1 MTKAGSAAW
10 WRARYAARERQRPRA
25 GGLELTRITQ
35 VALEIVDA
43 EGLAALTMRRVAE
56 EMGVRHT
63 SLYRHVA
70 SRDELLVE
78 LVDHVLGEGA
88 PPETGSGWRAGLEA
102 GAWEFRR
109 VLLAHPAIVPLLTM
123 GQLLGPNALRA
134 REIGLGLLIRAGWE
148 PAQAVQIYLT
158 VAHFVIGTALLG
170 TGGAARGVEERTAM
184 TELFAGLPQYPVVR
198 ELAEPLNLPDGDQE
212 FAFGLNA
219 LLGGIG
225 DPG

>member
-1 MTKAGSAAW
+1 MG
-10 WRARYAARERQRPRA
+10 
-25 GGLELTRITQ
+25 RITN

-78 LVDHVLGEGA
+78 LVDQVLGEVVPA
-88 PPETGSGWRAGLEA
+88 VTGRGWRADLEHV
-102 GAWEFRR
+102 AWEFRR

-123 GQLLGPNALRA
+123 GQLLGPNALRG

-148 PAQAVQIYLT
+148 PSRAVRIYLT
-158 VAHFVIGTALLG
+158 VAHFVIGAALLG
-170 TGGAARGVEERTAM
+170 TGGAARGVVERNAM
-184 TELFAGLPQYPVVR
+184 RDLFAGLPQYPLVR
-198 ELAEPLNLPDGDQE
+198 ELAEPLNLPDGDEE
-212 FAFGLNA
+212 FTFGLSA
-219 LLGGIG
+219 LLNGMG
-225 DPG
+225 DP

>member
-1 MTKAGSAAW
+1 MKAGTAAW
-10 WRARYAARERQRPRA
+10 WQARYAALVRQRPRA
-25 GGLELTRITQ
+25 GGLELRRITQ
-35 VALEIVDA
+35 VALRIVDG

-78 LVDHVLGEGA
+78 LVDHVLGEVV
-88 PPETGSGWRAGLEA
+88 PPETGGGWRAELEQA
-102 GAWEFRR
+102 AWEFRR

-123 GQLLGPNALRA
+123 GQLLGPNALRG

-148 PAQAVQIYLT
+148 PSRAVRIYLT
-158 VAHFVIGTALLG
+158 VAHFVIGAALLG
-170 TGGAARGVEERTAM
+170 TGGAARGAEERKAM
-184 TELFAGLPQYPVVR
+184 TELFAGLPQYPLVR

-212 FAFGLNA
+212 FRFGLTA
-219 LLGGIG
+219 LLDGIG
-225 DPG
+225 DPR